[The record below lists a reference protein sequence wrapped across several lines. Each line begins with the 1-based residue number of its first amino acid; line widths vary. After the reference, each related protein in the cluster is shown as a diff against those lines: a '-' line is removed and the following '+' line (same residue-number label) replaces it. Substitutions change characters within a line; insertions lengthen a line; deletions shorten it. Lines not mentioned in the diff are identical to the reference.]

1 MNKLICIIPA
11 RGGSKRF
18 PRKNL
23 STIGNKTLVRR
34 SIDTALD
41 TKIMDKIL
49 LTSDDDEILS
59 QAQEFD
65 NRVETQKR
73 DESLSNDH
81 TTIKDL
87 TLSICK
93 SLNSEYKYICI
104 ILPTAPFTLSK
115 HISEA
120 YGRFIKNSNLDGIVS
135 LTKYEFPPQ
144 FSVSLSNDL
153 IKPAF
158 PNSPLLD
165 GNTRSQN
172 QEQLFRPNGAFYIYK
187 IDYLFA
193 SRSFWNGKIMGYEMS
208 KNYSVD
214 IDTYEDY
221 LYAQYINEKNKN
233 SS

>member
-1 MNKLICIIPA
+1 MSKLICIIPA

-34 SIDTALD
+34 SIDTALG

-59 QAQEFD
+59 QAKQFD
-65 NRVETQKR
+65 NRVATHKR
-73 DESLSNDH
+73 DVSLSNDQA
-81 TTIKDL
+81 TIKDL

-93 SLNSEYKYICI
+93 SLSSDYKYICI

-120 YGRFIKNSNLDGIVS
+120 YDNFMKYSNLDGIVS

-144 FSVSLSNDL
+144 FSISLDNDL

-158 PNSPLLD
+158 PNSPLID

-172 QEQLFRPNGAFYIYK
+172 QKQLFRPNGAFYIYK

-193 SRSFWNGKIMGYEMS
+193 SRSFWNGKIMGYEMNR
-208 KNYSVD
+208 NYSVD

-221 LYAQYINEKNKN
+221 LYAKYIYETNKN
-233 SS
+233 FS